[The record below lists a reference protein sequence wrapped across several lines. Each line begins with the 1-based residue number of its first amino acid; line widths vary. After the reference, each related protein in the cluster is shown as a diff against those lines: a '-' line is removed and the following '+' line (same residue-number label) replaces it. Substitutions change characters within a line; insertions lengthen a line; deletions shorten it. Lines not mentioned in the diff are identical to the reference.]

1 MTQPPTHPQGSK
13 TRLVRLYH
21 EHRSAVIAYC
31 MRRANRDDALDATAE
46 TFAVAWRR
54 IDDIPRGEAELSWL
68 YAVAY
73 RVLANQRRGNA
84 RLGNLKVKLT
94 TTSSDTG
101 IDPVDQL
108 VRNEEDQQVIDAME
122 TLRPDD
128 RELLQLVTWEEH
140 PRDQVAAMFGIS
152 RSTLDQ
158 RIHRATKRLKKAYA
172 RMETPSLTPKA
183 AEGDAR

>member
-1 MTQPPTHPQGSK
+1 MTQPPTQPQGGK

-31 MRRANRDDALDATAE
+31 MRRTHRDDALDAAAE

-54 IDDIPRGEAELSWL
+54 IDDIPQGDAELSWL
-68 YAVAY
+68 YAVAF

-84 RLGNLKVKLT
+84 RLGNLKVKVST
-94 TTSSDTG
+94 TTSDNS
-101 IDPVDQL
+101 IDPVEQL
-108 VRNEEDQQVIDAME
+108 VRNEEEQQVIDAME

-140 PRDQVAAMFGIS
+140 PRDQIAAMFGIS

-158 RIHRATKRLKKAYA
+158 RIHRAIKRLRKAYA
-172 RMETPSLTPKA
+172 RIDAPSRTPKA
-183 AEGDAR
+183 VEGDAR